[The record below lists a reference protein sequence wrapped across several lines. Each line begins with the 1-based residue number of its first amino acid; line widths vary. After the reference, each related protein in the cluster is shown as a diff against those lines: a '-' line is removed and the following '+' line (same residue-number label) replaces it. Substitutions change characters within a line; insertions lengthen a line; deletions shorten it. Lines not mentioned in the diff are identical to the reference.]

1 MDPPSLAQLKP
12 DTIFHGRYRVIRSV
26 KAGGMGAVYE
36 VVDEVTDRRRALKV
50 MLPGSIQDPAMR
62 ARFAQEARITGGI
75 ESDHIV
81 PISDA
86 GIDADSG
93 MPFLVMDLLQGEEL
107 ATLSARR
114 GPLPP
119 AEVVLYLAQVARAL
133 DKMHAA
139 AIVHRDLKPANL
151 FLTRRD
157 DGSPCVKVLDFG
169 LAKVAAQS
177 SVADRTA
184 MVGTP
189 LYMAPE
195 QIRGDGA
202 VGPRADI
209 HALAH
214 VAFTLLVGSPYWL
227 TEANVMPSIYALL
240 QRMAAGLPEPPSV
253 RAARRRN
260 IRLPPAF
267 DAWFLQATAIEP
279 KDRFDR
285 ATTAIILMAEAL
297 GAPAPSTPPPS
308 AVPPTN
314 PPPSSRRGMD
324 LDDRRAA
331 AAPDPAPK
339 SRRGMDLD
347 DRRAAAPPDSASK
360 LPDPAPK
367 SRRGMD
373 LDDRRAA
380 APPDPAAKPPDP
392 AAKPVDTRQRDED
405 LAAVVH
411 EERLRAFLKKEV
423 QRAREQ
429 RTRRL
434 SLLLLGVEGLQEIEE
449 KHGRAGVDRILGDL
463 ARVVGI
469 YVPEGGLLGRYRRD
483 VLAIVCPGIGRT
495 RASAFAKVLGEKV
508 RQHRFRRIPSMPFR
522 MVIRIGVAH
531 IEEGDVSG
539 HDLLDRATRELHERG
554 E

>member
-1 MDPPSLAQLKP
+1 MDPPSLAQLRP
-12 DTIFHGRYRVIRSV
+12 DTPFHGRYRVVRPI
-26 KAGGMGAVYE
+26 KTGGMGAVYE

-50 MLPGSIQDPAMR
+50 MLPGSIQDPAQR
-62 ARFAQEARITGGI
+62 ARFAQEAKITGAI

-81 PISDA
+81 HISDA

-107 ATLSARR
+107 ASLSARR

-119 AEVVLYLAQVARAL
+119 AEVVLYLGQVARAL

-139 AIVHRDLKPANL
+139 AIIHRDLKPANL

-169 LAKVAAQS
+169 LAKVVAHRS
-177 SVADRTA
+177 MADRTA

-195 QIRGDGA
+195 QIRGDVA
-202 VGPRADI
+202 VGPKTDI

-214 VAFTLLVGSPYWL
+214 VAFALLVGSPYWL
-227 TEANVMPSIYALL
+227 TEANVLPSVYALL
-240 QRMAAGLPEPPSV
+240 QRMVAGLPELPSV
-253 RAARRRN
+253 RAARRRSS

-267 DAWFLQATAIEP
+267 DAWFQQATAIDP
-279 KDRFDR
+279 KDRFER
-285 ATTAIILMAEAL
+285 ATAAVTLMAEAL

-308 AVPPTN
+308 PDRPTN
-314 PPPSSRRGMD
+314 PPPSSRRGVESRGGET
-324 LDDRRAA
+324 DDRRA
-331 AAPDPAPK
+331 
-339 SRRGMDLD
+339 GD
-347 DRRAAAPPDSASK
+347 DRRASSPS
-360 LPDPAPK
+360 DPGP
-367 SRRGMD
+367 
-373 LDDRRAA
+373 
-380 APPDPAAKPPDP
+380 KPPEP
-392 AAKPVDTRQRDED
+392 GPKAGESRHRDEG

-423 QRAREQ
+423 QRAKEQ

-434 SLLLLGVEGLQEIEE
+434 SLLLLSVEGLQGVEE
-449 KHGRAGVDRILGDL
+449 TQGRAGVDRILGDL
-463 ARVVGI
+463 ARIVRI

-483 VLAIVCPGIGRT
+483 TLAIVCPGIGGT

-508 RQHRFRRIPSMPFR
+508 RQHRFRRAATTPFR
-522 MVIRIGVAH
+522 MTLRIGVAH
-531 IEEGDVSG
+531 LEEGDATG
-539 HDLLDRATRELHERG
+539 HELLERAARGLPERG

>member
-177 SVADRTA
+177 SMADRTA

-240 QRMAAGLPEPPSV
+240 QRMATGLPEPPSV

-267 DAWFLQATAIEP
+267 DAWFLQATAIDP

-285 ATTAIILMAEAL
+285 ATTAITLMAEAL
-297 GAPAPSTPPPS
+297 GAPAPSAPPS
-308 AVPPTN
+308 SPAPPTN
-314 PPPSSRRGMD
+314 PPPSSRRGLE

-331 AAPDPAPK
+331 ASTESAPKPPDPAPK
-339 SRRGMDLD
+339 SRRGLELD
-347 DRRAAAPPDSASK
+347 DRRAAASTESA
-360 LPDPAPK
+360 P
-367 SRRGMD
+367 
-373 LDDRRAA
+373 
-380 APPDPAAKPPDP
+380 KPPDP
-392 AAKPVDTRQRDED
+392 GPKPVDARQRDED

-449 KHGRAGVDRILGDL
+449 KHGRAGVERILGDL
-463 ARVVGI
+463 ARVVRI

-483 VLAIVCPGIGRT
+483 ILAIVCPGIGRT

-522 MVIRIGVAH
+522 MVVRIGVAH
-531 IEEGDVSG
+531 LEDGDVSG
-539 HDLLDRATRELHERG
+539 HDLLDRAARELLERG

>member
-1 MDPPSLAQLKP
+1 MDPPSLAQLRP
-12 DTIFHGRYRVIRSV
+12 DTLFHGRYRVVRSL

-50 MLPGSIQDPAMR
+50 MLPGSIQDPGMR
-62 ARFAQEARITGGI
+62 ARFAQEAKITGGI

-81 PISDA
+81 PVSDA

-107 ATLSARR
+107 ASLSARR
-114 GPLPP
+114 GPLP
-119 AEVVLYLAQVARAL
+119 AVEVVLYLSQVARAL

-169 LAKVAAQS
+169 LAKIAAQS
-177 SVADRTA
+177 SMADRTA
-184 MVGTP
+184 ILGTP

-202 VGPRADI
+202 VGPKADI

-227 TEANVMPSIYALL
+227 TEANVLPSIFALL
-240 QRMAAGLPEPPSV
+240 QRMAAGLPEPASA
-253 RAARRRN
+253 RAARRRTV
-260 IRLPPAF
+260 RLPPAF
-267 DAWFLQATAIEP
+267 DAWFQQATAIDP
-279 KDRFDR
+279 RDRFDR
-285 ATTAIILMAEAL
+285 ATTAVALMAEAL
-297 GAPAPSTPPPS
+297 GAPAPSSPPPGP
-308 AVPPTN
+308 VPPSN
-314 PPPSSRRGMD
+314 PPPSSRRS
-324 LDDRRAA
+324 LE
-331 AAPDPAPK
+331 
-339 SRRGMDLD
+339 
-347 DRRAAAPPDSASK
+347 
-360 LPDPAPK
+360 
-367 SRRGMD
+367 

-380 APPDPAAKPPDP
+380 APPDPGPKPPDP
-392 AAKPVDTRQRDED
+392 GPRPPDPAPRPLDPAPRPLDPAPRPLDPAPKLAGDARHRDED
-405 LAAVVH
+405 LAEVVH

-434 SLLLLGVEGLQEIEE
+434 SLLLLGVDGLQEVEE
-449 KHGRAGVDRILGDL
+449 KHGRAAVDRILNDL
-463 ARVVGI
+463 ARVVRI
-469 YVPEGGLLGRYRRD
+469 YVPEDGLLGRYRRD
-483 VLAIVCPGIGRT
+483 LLAIVRPGIGRT

-508 RQHRFRRIPSMPFR
+508 RQHRFRRIPSMPVR
-522 MVIRIGVAH
+522 MTLRIGVAH
-531 IEEGDVSG
+531 LEEDDTTA
-539 HDLLDRATRELHERG
+539 HDLLERATRDLLERG

>member
-1 MDPPSLAQLKP
+1 MDPPSLAQLRP
-12 DTIFHGRYRVIRSV
+12 DTLFHGRYRVVRSL

-62 ARFAQEARITGGI
+62 ARFAQEAKITGGI

-81 PISDA
+81 PVSDA

-107 ATLSARR
+107 ASLSARR

-119 AEVVLYLAQVARAL
+119 GEVALYLSQVARAL

-169 LAKVAAQS
+169 LAKIAAQGS
-177 SVADRTA
+177 MADRTA

-202 VGPRADI
+202 VGPKADI
-209 HALAH
+209 YALAH
-214 VAFTLLVGSPYWL
+214 VAFTLLVGSPFWL
-227 TEANVMPSIYALL
+227 TEANVMPSIFALL
-240 QRMAAGLPEPPSV
+240 QRMASGLPEPASA

-267 DAWFLQATAIEP
+267 DAWFQQATAIDP
-279 KDRFDR
+279 KDRFER
-285 ATTAIILMAEAL
+285 ATTAVTLMAEAL
-297 GAPAPSTPPPS
+297 GVPAPSSPPP
-308 AVPPTN
+308 APVPPTN
-314 PPPSSRRGMD
+314 PPPSSRRS
-324 LDDRRAA
+324 LELEERRARA
-331 AAPDPAPK
+331 VEPESRRSLELEERRARAVEPDPGP
-339 SRRGMDLD
+339 
-347 DRRAAAPPDSASK
+347 
-360 LPDPAPK
+360 
-367 SRRGMD
+367 
-373 LDDRRAA
+373 
-380 APPDPAAKPPDP
+380 KPPDP
-392 AAKPVDTRQRDED
+392 GPKPQDSGPKPAGDARHRDED

-434 SLLLLGVEGLQEIEE
+434 SLLLLGVDGLQEIEE
-449 KHGRAGVDRILGDL
+449 KHGRAAVDRILGDL
-463 ARVVGI
+463 ARVVRI

-483 VLAIVCPGIGRT
+483 LLAIVCPGIGRT

-508 RQHRFRRIPSMPFR
+508 RQHRFRRIPSMP
-522 MVIRIGVAH
+522 VQTTIRIGLAH
-531 IEEGDVSG
+531 LEEDDTTG
-539 HDLLDRATRELHERG
+539 HDLLERATRELLERG

>member
-1 MDPPSLAQLKP
+1 MDPPSLAQLRP
-12 DTIFHGRYRVIRSV
+12 DTLFHARYRVVRSI

-50 MLPGSIQDPAMR
+50 MLPGSIQDPGMR
-62 ARFAQEARITGGI
+62 ARFAQEAKITGAI

-81 PISDA
+81 PVSDA

-107 ATLSARR
+107 ASLSARR

-119 AEVVLYLAQVARAL
+119 AEVVLYLSQVARAL

-169 LAKVAAQS
+169 LAKIAAQS
-177 SVADRTA
+177 SMADRTA
-184 MVGTP
+184 ILGTP

-202 VGPRADI
+202 VGPKADI

-227 TEANVMPSIYALL
+227 TEANVLPSVFALL
-240 QRMAAGLPEPPSV
+240 QRMAAGLPEPASA
-253 RAARRRN
+253 RAARRRSA
-260 IRLPPAF
+260 RLPPAF
-267 DAWFLQATAIEP
+267 DAWFQQATAIDP
-279 KDRFDR
+279 RDRFDR
-285 ATTAIILMAEAL
+285 ATTAVTQMAEAL
-297 GAPAPSTPPPS
+297 GASAPSSPPPTP
-308 AVPPTN
+308 VPPTG
-314 PPPSSRRGMD
+314 PPPSSRRSLD
-324 LDDRRAA
+324 LDDRRARA
-331 AAPDPAPK
+331 VEPE
-339 SRRGMDLD
+339 SRRSLDFD
-347 DRRAAAPPDSASK
+347 DRRARAVEPE
-360 LPDPAPK
+360 
-367 SRRGMD
+367 SRRSLD
-373 LDDRRAA
+373 FDDRRARA
-380 APPDPAAKPPDP
+380 VEPDPGPKPQDAALKLAGD
-392 AAKPVDTRQRDED
+392 ARHRDED
-405 LAAVVH
+405 LAEVVH

-429 RTRRL
+429 RPRRL
-434 SLLLLGVEGLQEIEE
+434 SLLLLGVDGLQEVEE
-449 KHGRAGVDRILGDL
+449 NHGRAAVDRILNDL
-463 ARVVGI
+463 ARVVRV

-483 VLAIVCPGIGRT
+483 LLAIVRPGIGRT

-522 MVIRIGVAH
+522 MTLRIGVAH
-531 IEEGDVSG
+531 LEEDDTTA
-539 HDLLDRATRELHERG
+539 HDLLERATRDLLERG

>member
-1 MDPPSLAQLKP
+1 MEPPSLAQLRP
-12 DTIFHGRYRVIRSV
+12 DTLFHGRYRVIRSL

-81 PISDA
+81 PVSDA
-86 GIDADSG
+86 GIDAESG

-107 ATLSARR
+107 ASLSARR

-119 AEVVLYLAQVARAL
+119 VEVVLYLGQVARAL

-177 SVADRTA
+177 SMADRTA

-189 LYMAPE
+189 LYMATE

-202 VGPRADI
+202 VGPKADI

-227 TEANVMPSIYALL
+227 TEANVLPSIFALL
-240 QRMAAGLPEPPSV
+240 QRMAAGLPEPASV
-253 RAARRRN
+253 RAAARRRN
-260 IRLPPAF
+260 VRLPPAF
-267 DAWFLQATAIEP
+267 DAWFQQATAIDP

-285 ATTAIILMAEAL
+285 ATAAVTLMAEAL
-297 GAPAPSTPPPS
+297 GAPAPSSPPP
-308 AVPPTN
+308 APVPPSN
-314 PPPSSRRGMD
+314 PPPSSRR
-324 LDDRRAA
+324 
-331 AAPDPAPK
+331 
-339 SRRGMDLD
+339 SRE
-347 DRRAAAPPDSASK
+347 P
-360 LPDPAPK
+360 
-367 SRRGMD
+367 
-373 LDDRRAA
+373 DDRRAA
-380 APPDPAAKPPDP
+380 APPDPGPKSQDAGSKP
-392 AAKPVDTRQRDED
+392 AGDTRHRDED

-411 EERLRAFLKKEV
+411 EERLRAFLKKEI

-434 SLLLLGVEGLQEIEE
+434 SLLLLGVNGLQEIEE
-449 KHGRAGVDRILGDL
+449 KHGRAAVDRILGDL
-463 ARVVGI
+463 ARVVRI
-469 YVPEGGLLGRYRRD
+469 YVPEDGLLGRYRRD
-483 VLAIVCPGIGRT
+483 ILAIVRPGIGRT

-508 RQHRFRRIPSMPFR
+508 RQHRFRRIPSMPFP
-522 MVIRIGVAH
+522 MTLRIGVAH
-531 IEEGDVSG
+531 LEEDDTTG
-539 HDLLDRATRELHERG
+539 HDLLERAARELLERG

>member
-1 MDPPSLAQLKP
+1 M
-12 DTIFHGRYRVIRSV
+12 IRSL

-36 VVDEVTDRRRALKV
+36 VVDVVTDRRRALKV

-81 PISDA
+81 PVSDA
-86 GIDADSG
+86 GIDAESG

-107 ATLSARR
+107 ASLSARR

-119 AEVVLYLAQVARAL
+119 VEVVLYLGQVALAL

-177 SVADRTA
+177 SMADRTA

-202 VGPRADI
+202 VGPKADI

-227 TEANVMPSIYALL
+227 TEANVLPSIFALL
-240 QRMAAGLPEPPSV
+240 QRMAAGLPEPPCV

-260 IRLPPAF
+260 IRLPTAF
-267 DAWFLQATAIEP
+267 DAWFLQATAIDP

-285 ATTAIILMAEAL
+285 ATTAVTLMAEAL
-297 GAPAPSTPPPS
+297 GAPAPSSPPP
-308 AVPPTN
+308 APVPPSS
-314 PPPSSRRGMD
+314 PPPSSRRSRE

-331 AAPDPAPK
+331 
-339 SRRGMDLD
+339 
-347 DRRAAAPPDSASK
+347 PPE
-360 LPDPAPK
+360 PGP
-367 SRRGMD
+367 
-373 LDDRRAA
+373 
-380 APPDPAAKPPDP
+380 KPPEPGPKP
-392 AAKPVDTRQRDED
+392 AGDTRHRDRDED

-411 EERLRAFLKKEV
+411 EERLRAFLKKEIL
-423 QRAREQ
+423 RAKEQ

-434 SLLLLGVEGLQEIEE
+434 ALLLLGVDGLQDMEE
-449 KHGRAGVDRILGDL
+449 KHGRAAVDRTLGDL
-463 ARVVGI
+463 ARVVRI

-483 VLAIVCPGIGRT
+483 LLAIVCPGIGRM

-508 RQHRFRRIPSMPFR
+508 RRHRFRRIPSMTFP
-522 MVIRIGVAH
+522 MTVRIGVARL
-531 IEEGDVSG
+531 EEDDTL
-539 HDLLDRATRELHERG
+539 HDLLERATRELLERG

>member
-1 MDPPSLAQLKP
+1 MDPPSLAPLKP
-12 DTIFHGRYRVIRSV
+12 DTIFHGRYRVVRAI

-50 MLPGSIQDPAMR
+50 MLPGSIQDPSMR
-62 ARFAQEARITGGI
+62 ARFAQEAKITGAI

-81 PISDA
+81 PVSDA

-119 AEVVLYLAQVARAL
+119 GEVVLYLSQVARAL

-177 SVADRTA
+177 SMADRTA
-184 MVGTP
+184 LVGTP

-202 VGPRADI
+202 VGPKADI

-227 TEANVMPSIYALL
+227 TEANVLPSIFALL

-253 RAARRRN
+253 RAARRRS

-267 DAWFLQATAIEP
+267 DAWFQQATAIDP
-279 KDRFDR
+279 RDRFER
-285 ATTAIILMAEAL
+285 ATTAVTLLAEAL
-297 GAPAPSTPPPS
+297 GAPAPSTPPP
-308 AVPPTN
+308 APVPPTN
-314 PPPSSRRGMD
+314 PPPSSRRGIE
-324 LDDRRAA
+324 LDDRRAVA
-331 AAPDPAPK
+331 PPDPAPK
-339 SRRGMDLD
+339 
-347 DRRAAAPPDSASK
+347 PPEPGPK
-360 LPDPAPK
+360 PA
-367 SRRGMD
+367 D
-373 LDDRRAA
+373 A
-380 APPDPAAKPPDP
+380 
-392 AAKPVDTRQRDED
+392 RQRDGDARQRDGDARHRDED

-434 SLLLLGVEGLQEIEE
+434 SLLLLGVEGLQDIEE
-449 KHGRAGVDRILGDL
+449 KHGRAGVERILGDL
-463 ARVVGI
+463 ARVVRI

-483 VLAIVCPGIGRT
+483 ILAIVCPGIGRT
-495 RASAFAKVLGEKV
+495 RSSAFAKVLGEKV

-531 IEEGDVSG
+531 LEEGDVSG
-539 HDLLDRATRELHERG
+539 HDLLERAARELLVRG

>member
-1 MDPPSLAQLKP
+1 MDPPSLAPLKP
-12 DTIFHGRYRVIRSV
+12 DTIFHGRYRVVRSI

-50 MLPGSIQDPAMR
+50 MLPGAIQDPDMR
-62 ARFAQEARITGGI
+62 ARFAKEAKITGAI

-81 PISDA
+81 PVSDA

-114 GPLPP
+114 GPLP
-119 AEVVLYLAQVARAL
+119 AGEVVLYLSQVARAL

-177 SVADRTA
+177 SMADRTA
-184 MVGTP
+184 LVGTP

-202 VGPRADI
+202 IGPRADI

-227 TEANVMPSIYALL
+227 TEANVLPSIFALL
-240 QRMAAGLPEPPSV
+240 QRMAAGLPEPPSA
-253 RAARRRN
+253 RAARRRSV
-260 IRLPPAF
+260 RLPAAF
-267 DAWFLQATAIEP
+267 DAWFQQATATDP
-279 KDRFDR
+279 RDRFER
-285 ATTAIILMAEAL
+285 ATTAVTLLAEAL
-297 GAPAPSTPPPS
+297 GTPAPSTPPP
-308 AVPPTN
+308 APAPPTS
-314 PPPSSRRGMD
+314 PPPSSRRGVE
-324 LDDRRAA
+324 
-331 AAPDPAPK
+331 
-339 SRRGMDLD
+339 LD
-347 DRRAAAPPDSASK
+347 DRRAAAPPE
-360 LPDPAPK
+360 PAP
-367 SRRGMD
+367 
-373 LDDRRAA
+373 
-380 APPDPAAKPPDP
+380 KPPDP
-392 AAKPVDTRQRDED
+392 GPKPGDARQREGDARQREGDARRRDED
-405 LAAVVH
+405 LDEVVH
-411 EERLRAFLKKEV
+411 EERLRAFLKREI

-434 SLLLLGVEGLQEIEE
+434 SLLLLGVEGLQDIEE

-463 ARVVGI
+463 ARVVRI

-483 VLAIVCPGIGRT
+483 ILAIVCPGIGRT
-495 RASAFAKVLGEKV
+495 RSSAFAKVLGQKV
-508 RQHRFRRIPSMPFR
+508 RQHRFQRIPSMPSR

-531 IEEGDVSG
+531 LEEGDVSG
-539 HDLLDRATRELHERG
+539 HELLLRATWELLDQG

>member
-12 DTIFHGRYRVIRSV
+12 DAIFHGRYRVVRSI

-50 MLPGSIQDPAMR
+50 MLPGAIQDPDMR
-62 ARFAQEARITGGI
+62 ARFAKEAKITGAI

-81 PISDA
+81 PVSDA

-93 MPFLVMDLLQGEEL
+93 MPFLVMDLLHGEEL
-107 ATLSARR
+107 ATLAARR
-114 GPLPP
+114 GPLP
-119 AEVVLYLAQVARAL
+119 AGEVVLYLSQVARAL

-169 LAKVAAQS
+169 LAKVAAQGS
-177 SVADRTA
+177 MADRTA
-184 MVGTP
+184 LVGTP

-202 VGPRADI
+202 VGPKADI

-227 TEANVMPSIYALL
+227 TEANVMPSIFALL

-267 DAWFLQATAIEP
+267 DAWFQQATAMDP
-279 KDRFDR
+279 RDRFER
-285 ATTAIILMAEAL
+285 ATTAVTLLAEAL
-297 GAPAPSTPPPS
+297 GAPAPSTPPP
-308 AVPPTN
+308 APVPPTN
-314 PPPSSRRGMD
+314 PPPSSRRGVE
-324 LDDRRAA
+324 
-331 AAPDPAPK
+331 
-339 SRRGMDLD
+339 LD
-347 DRRAAAPPDSASK
+347 DRRAAAPPE
-360 LPDPAPK
+360 PAPK
-367 SRRGMD
+367 PS
-373 LDDRRAA
+373 
-380 APPDPAAKPPDP
+380 DPGPKAG
-392 AAKPVDTRQRDED
+392 DTRHREGDARHREGDTRHRDED
-405 LAAVVH
+405 LAEVVH

-434 SLLLLGVEGLQEIEE
+434 SLLLLRVEGLQDIEE

-463 ARVVGI
+463 ARVVRI

-483 VLAIVCPGIGRT
+483 MLAIVRPGIGRT
-495 RASAFAKVLGEKV
+495 RSSAFAKVLGEKV
-508 RQHRFRRIPSMPFR
+508 RQHRFRHIVPSMPFR

-531 IEEGDVSG
+531 LEEGDVSG
-539 HDLLDRATRELHERG
+539 HDLLERATRELLERG